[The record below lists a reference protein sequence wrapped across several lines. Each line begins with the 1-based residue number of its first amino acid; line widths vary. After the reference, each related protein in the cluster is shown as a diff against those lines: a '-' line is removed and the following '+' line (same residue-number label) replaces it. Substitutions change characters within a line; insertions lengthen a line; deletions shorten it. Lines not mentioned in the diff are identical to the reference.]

1 MEFSLIDVITYSRGT
16 AKELKMAIASTK
28 ASHICLR
35 LSSSSMIGIH
45 LLPWSSSIIKA
56 FQLDLI
62 WRDSSLTSCVTT
74 LEFLVLFLL
83 VIFFALH
90 IELALLID
98 HLVTAFVEF
107 FSHTLVV
114 ALFSALRVHN
124 VSLFF
129 VRVGQMLREFLLIDL
144 LFGFVANLLNDS
156 LYAKSAIRIVLAEVV
171 LEVGDVGLGTLTL

>member
-1 MEFSLIDVITYSRGT
+1 MER
-16 AKELKMAIASTK
+16 
-28 ASHICLR
+28 
-35 LSSSSMIGIH
+35 
-45 LLPWSSSIIKA
+45 
-56 FQLDLI
+56 
-62 WRDSSLTSCVTT
+62 SLTSSVTT

-90 IELALLID
+90 IELALLVD
-98 HLVTAFVEF
+98 HLVTALVKF

-124 VSLFF
+124 VSLLF

-156 LYAKSAIRIVLAEVV
+156 LYAKSAIRIILAEVV
-171 LEVGDVGLGTLTL
+171 LEVGDVGLGTLSL